1 MTQSVE
7 TEEIWEDLHHR
18 LLAFIRGRVSNPQ
31 DAQDI
36 LQEVFIRI
44 HENVGR
50 LNDAQSVT
58 GWAYRITR
66 NAIVDHYRARAKDT
80 EGRTRLAKAA
90 ESDEEIANLVGDD
103 DRARRELAGCLE
115 PLMRSLPQHYSQA
128 IELTELRGLTQKDAA
143 EQVGLSVPGMKARV
157 QRGRRKLREALL
169 DCCRV
174 EVDRRGGVVDY
185 EPKGGDSCGNC
196 GCDDGRSPAE
206 KRVQTEGQSL
216 RDQ

>member
-18 LLAFIRGRVSNPQ
+18 LLSFIRGRVSNLQ

-44 HENVGR
+44 HKNVGR

-58 GWAYRITR
+58 GWAYQITR
-66 NAIVDHYRARAKDT
+66 NAIVDHYRAGAKDADA
-80 EGRTRLAKAA
+80 RMRLIRAA
-90 ESDEEIANLVGDD
+90 DSNEEIANVVADD

-115 PLMRSLPQHYSQA
+115 PLMRSLPPHYSQA
-128 IELTELRGLTQKDAA
+128 IELSELGGLTQKEAA
-143 EQVGLSVPGMKARV
+143 ERVGLSVPGMKARV

-185 EPKGGDSCGNC
+185 EFKGGDSGG
-196 GCDDGRSPAE
+196 GCESGDGKSPAE
-206 KRVQTEGQSL
+206 
-216 RDQ
+216 